1 MIFEGR
7 IVVSLIMLALF
18 AGMVGYAFTFPDDAR
33 FLPWVIGIPGLLFC
47 IAQLIIELRDRTS
60 EEREPGERR
69 RELKMFAWFV
79 AFIVAILLFG
89 FVFAGPVLVA
99 AYLYFDWHERP
110 VVVVGSAVVAFAV
123 LFGVFEWALELRLY
137 GGFLDRMLPF

>member
-18 AGMVGYAFTFPDDAR
+18 AGMVGYAFTFPADAR

-47 IAQLIIELRDRTS
+47 IGQLIIELRDRTT
-60 EEREPGERR
+60 EERDPTERR

-89 FVFAGPVLVA
+89 FVYAGPVLVA

-110 VVVVGSAVVAFAV
+110 IVVVTSAIVAFAV
-123 LFGVFEWALELRLY
+123 LFGIFEWALELRLF

>member
-18 AGMVGYAFTFPDDAR
+18 AGMVGYAFTFPADAR

-47 IAQLIIELRDRTS
+47 IGQLIIELRNRTP
-60 EEREPGERR
+60 EQRDPGERR

-79 AFIVAILLFG
+79 AFIGAILLFG
-89 FVFAGPVLVA
+89 FVYAGPVLVA

-110 VVVVGSAVVAFAV
+110 LVVVLSAVVAFAV
-123 LFGVFEWALELRLY
+123 LFGIFEWALELRLF

>member
-7 IVVSLIMLALF
+7 IVVSIIMLALF
-18 AGMVGYAFTFPDDAR
+18 AGMVGYAFTFPADAR

-47 IAQLIIELRDRTS
+47 IGQLIIELRNRTP

-89 FVFAGPVLVA
+89 FVYAGPVLVA

-110 VVVVGSAVVAFAV
+110 IVVVTSAIVAFAV
-123 LFGVFEWALELRLY
+123 LFGIFEWALELRLF
-137 GGFLDRMLPF
+137 GGFLDRLLPF

>member
-18 AGMVGYAFTFPDDAR
+18 AGMVGYAATFPADAR
-33 FLPWVIGIPGLLFC
+33 FLPWVIGIPGLLFS
-47 IAQLIIELRDRTS
+47 IGQLVIELRDRTT
-60 EEREPGERR
+60 EEREPTERR

-79 AFIVAILLFG
+79 AFIGAILLFG
-89 FVFAGPVLVA
+89 FVYAGPVLVA

-110 VVVVGSAVVAFAV
+110 LVVVLSAIVAFAV
-123 LFGVFEWALELRLY
+123 LFGIFEWALELRLF
-137 GGFLDRMLPF
+137 GGLLDRMLPF

>member
-18 AGMVGYAFTFPDDAR
+18 AGMVGYAFTFPADAR

-47 IAQLIIELRDRTS
+47 IGQLIIELRDRTT
-60 EEREPGERR
+60 EERDPSERR

-89 FVFAGPVLVA
+89 FVYAGPVLVA

-110 VVVVGSAVVAFAV
+110 VVVLTSAIVAFAV
-123 LFGVFEWALELRLY
+123 LFGIFEWALELRLF

>member
-7 IVVSLIMLALF
+7 IAVSLIMLALF
-18 AGMVGYAFTFPDDAR
+18 AGMVGYAFTFPADAR

-47 IAQLIIELRDRTS
+47 IGQLIIELRNRTP
-60 EEREPGERR
+60 EERDPGERR

-89 FVFAGPVLVA
+89 FVYAGPVLVA

-110 VVVVGSAVVAFAV
+110 IVVVTSAIVAFAV
-123 LFGVFEWALELRLY
+123 LFGIFEWALELRLF